1 MLYKRLPSGFGIAGA
16 FFLTILVLGWGRGT
30 ALAQAPN
37 PVQSCGTGPAP
48 PSVFS
53 YIENLRREGLLEPV
67 YGTEN
72 NATVIYLPLQL
83 HLLANNNGSGR
94 YPLSTFATILCE
106 LNQKF
111 RSTGIQFYWK
121 GNPNLINNSAWYNLP
136 NFGTVDQINTQ
147 YNVAGSINV
156 YFLSLSAMSLCGFAY
171 YPGTGSPAQTNRQG
185 AIYMALACSNP
196 GNSTLAHEMGH
207 FLNLPHPFDQT
218 SSNPQATWAE
228 RVTRNPNET
237 APRLPSNC
245 ATAGDRFCDTPADF
259 RDARWNCPNGGGAAV
274 DINSDAFQPLGR
286 LYMSYA
292 NDACQDS
299 FTVEQKAAMRA
310 TVTSTG
316 PRSYLL
322 SPAMP
327 VYDSTVG
334 VPSLIEPLDSTYG
347 RPLHF
352 LRFRWK
358 AVPGAT
364 AYVLRIRWLGTTV
377 EDIWVNDT
385 TFLYNGT
392 GQLLSNRVYRW
403 SVMALNPRAVCGA
416 FAPER
421 LLGIASNAVHLSSV
435 EGCPGDSL
443 GLDILNSEFTGLR
456 SLRLKLDFPPGMLRL
471 TGWNSLAAQA
481 AGLQVQSYPPVG
493 SALYTDSLILNWTSA
508 SPVSWNAGVL
518 MRLGL
523 VWPAGVNGPL
533 TGPVL
538 VWDTLNSRCQALV
551 GQGQVLPLLCYS
563 GQIRNSGGCYALSGR
578 LIYDN
583 AAGTPL
589 RGTMVELR
597 DTALQWRAFGLTDS
611 LGSFGWNNVGP
622 LAVQPSWTYAVPW
635 GGVNATDAL
644 GISRAFASLVTLSP
658 LRFKAADVNGN
669 GAVNNTDALLVNRR
683 SAGMV
688 GSFAGGDWVDDNPGP
703 WMAGVP
709 GVPGTIRALC
719 KGDVNGSYQ
728 PQGTP

>member
-1 MLYKRLPSGFGIAGA
+1 
-16 FFLTILVLGWGRGT
+16 
-30 ALAQAPN
+30 
-37 PVQSCGTGPAP
+37 
-48 PSVFS
+48 
-53 YIENLRREGLLEPV
+53 
-67 YGTEN
+67 
-72 NATVIYLPLQL
+72 
-83 HLLANNNGSGR
+83 
-94 YPLSTFATILCE
+94 
-106 LNQKF
+106 
-111 RSTGIQFYWK
+111 
-121 GNPNLINNSAWYNLP
+121 
-136 NFGTVDQINTQ
+136 
-147 YNVAGSINV
+147 
-156 YFLSLSAMSLCGFAY
+156 
-171 YPGTGSPAQTNRQG
+171 
-185 AIYMALACSNP
+185 
-196 GNSTLAHEMGH
+196 
-207 FLNLPHPFDQT
+207 
-218 SSNPQATWAE
+218 
-228 RVTRNPNET
+228 
-237 APRLPSNC
+237 
-245 ATAGDRFCDTPADF
+245 
-259 RDARWNCPNGGGAAV
+259 V
-274 DINSDAFQPLGR
+274 DINNDAFQPLGR

-299 FTVEQKAAMRA
+299 FTVEQKATMRA

-322 SPAMP
+322 TPAMP
-327 VYDSTVG
+327 AYDSTVG
-334 VPSLIEPLDSTYG
+334 MPSLLEPLDSTYG
-347 RPLHF
+347 WPLHY

-358 AVPGAT
+358 SVPGAT

-377 EDIWVNDT
+377 EDFWVNDT
-385 TFLYNGT
+385 TFLYNGS

-403 SVMALNPRAVCGA
+403 SVMALNPRAVCGV

-421 LLGIASNAVHLSSV
+421 LLGIASNAVHVSSV

-443 GLDILNSEFTGLR
+443 GLDVLNSEFTGLR
-456 SLRLKLDFPPGMLRL
+456 SLRLKLDFPTGMLRL

-481 AGLQVQSYPPVG
+481 AGLQVQVYPPVG

-518 MRLGL
+518 MRFGL
-523 VWPAGVNGPL
+523 VWPSGVNGPS

-538 VWDTLNSRCQALV
+538 GWDTLNSRCQAIV
-551 GQGQVLPLLCYS
+551 GQGQVLPLLCY
-563 GQIRNSGGCYALSGR
+563 GGRIRNSGGCYPLSGR

-583 AAGTPL
+583 SAGTPL

-597 DTALQWRAFGLTDS
+597 DTTLQIRAFGLTDS
-611 LGSFGWNNVGP
+611 LGSFGWNNLGP
-622 LAVQPSWTYAVPW
+622 LALLPSWTYAVPW

-703 WMAGVP
+703 WMAGVT

>member
-1 MLYKRLPSGFGIAGA
+1 MLSKRVPSGFGIAGA
-16 FFLTILVLGWGRGT
+16 FLLTLLVLGWCRGT

-37 PVQSCGTGPAP
+37 PVQPCGTAPAP

-53 YIENLRREGLLEPV
+53 YIENLRRDGLLEPI

-72 NATVIYLPLQL
+72 QVPVIYLPIQV

-218 SSNPQATWAE
+218 SNNPQATWAE

-237 APRLPSNC
+237 APRLPANC

-274 DINSDAFQPLGR
+274 DINNDAFQPLGR

-310 TVTSTG
+310 TVTPTG

-322 SPAMP
+322 TPPMP
-327 VYDSTVG
+327 VHDSLVG
-334 VPSLIEPLDSTYG
+334 VPRLLQPLDSSYG
-347 RPLHF
+347 LPINF
-352 LRFRWK
+352 LRFRWH
-358 AVPGAT
+358 AVAGAT

-377 EDIWVNDT
+377 EDFWVTDT
-385 TFLYNGT
+385 SFVYNGT
-392 GQLLSNRVYRW
+392 GQLLNNRVYRW

-416 FAPER
+416 FASER
-421 LLGIASNAVHLSSV
+421 LLGVAAQAFHLATV
-435 EGCPGDSL
+435 EGCSGDSL
-443 GLDILNSEFTGLR
+443 SLEVLNADFTGLQ
-456 SLRLKLDFPPGMLRL
+456 SLRLKLNLPPGMLRY
-471 TGWNSLAAQA
+471 TGWGSGAPQA
-481 AGLQVQSYPPVG
+481 LGLQVQAYPPVSSQG
-493 SALYTDSLILNWTSA
+493 FTDSLVLTWSQATAVNWT
-508 SPVSWNAGVL
+508 AGVL
-518 MRLGL
+518 LRIGL
-523 VWPAGVNGPL
+523 TWPAGVNAPASGL
-533 TGPVL
+533 DL
-538 VWDTLNSRCQALV
+538 VWDTVASRSR
-551 GQGQVLPLLCYS
+551 VLGSQNQPLSFLCYNGRIYS
-563 GQIRNSGGCYALSGR
+563 GGGCYALSGR

-583 AAGTPL
+583 SAGTPL
-589 RGTMVELR
+589 GGTSLVLR
-597 DTALQWRAFGLTDS
+597 DTTLQIRATGTTDS
-611 LGSFGWNNVGP
+611 LGYFGWNNAGP
-622 LAVQPSWTYAVPW
+622 WPVIPSWTYAVPW

-658 LRFKAADVNGN
+658 LRLLAADVNGS
-669 GAVNNTDALLVNRR
+669 GAVNNTDALLANRR
-683 SAGMV
+683 SAGLI
-688 GSFAGGDWVDDNPGP
+688 GSFAGGDWVTDQPGP
-703 WMAGVP
+703 WAVGLL
-709 GVPGTIRALC
+709 GIPGTVKALC
-719 KGDVNGSYQ
+719 KGDVNGSYL
-728 PQGTP
+728 PSVAP